1 MVACTVLFR
10 DSESP
15 AKLITAQ
22 LSYDFQHHLF
32 LKSLGMTKMFSSK
45 SIRSSISFPELPAP
59 IRVLKEFLY
68 WKISFLD
75 FV

>member
-32 LKSLGMTKMFSSK
+32 LKSLGMTKCFLQK
-45 SIRSSISFPELPAP
+45 ALGPPLVFQSFQPL
-59 IRVLKEFLY
+59 
-68 WKISFLD
+68 SGC
-75 FV
+75 

>member
-22 LSYDFQHHLF
+22 LSYYFQKYLF

-45 SIRSSISFPELPAP
+45 SIRSSSSFPELPAP

-68 WKISFLD
+68 WKISFLG